1 MSHFLPAGPLMI
13 DIEGSKLTSSEIKLL
28 AHPLVGGLILFSRN
42 YENPEQITCLIDS
55 IRKIRPAIIIAVDQE
70 GGRVQRFR
78 AGFSKLPAI
87 AELGCLYEKDPPA
100 ALVRAKES
108 GWLMAAEMLAVGVDI
123 SFAPVLDLNYGL
135 SSVIGD
141 RAFHSDPECVAT
153 LAGSYIAGMNEAGM
167 AATGK
172 HFPGHGAVSADSH
185 LELPVDSRSYDDILS
200 RDIVP
205 FSRLLNQL
213 DGIMPAHI
221 IYENIDSSPAGF
233 SHRWLQRIL
242 RDDLGFNGLIF
253 SDDLSM
259 EGAASAGNY
268 SDRAEKAL
276 AAGCDMIL
284 VCNCRAGVNELL
296 NNSRF
301 SGYKLNQVR
310 AEKIRCKTRILLSE
324 LQKSSRYKSIKTLIN
339 KE

>member
-1 MSHFLPAGPLMI
+1 MSHLLPAGPLMI

-42 YENPEQITCLIDS
+42 YENPEQITRLIDS
-55 IRKIRPAIIIAVDQE
+55 IREIRPAVIIAVDQE
-70 GGRVQRFR
+70 GGRVQRFKT
-78 AGFSKLPAI
+78 GFSKLPAI
-87 AELGCLYEKDPPA
+87 AELGCLYEQDPPA
-100 ALVRAKES
+100 ALVRAKEL

-141 RAFHSDPECVAT
+141 RAFHSDPESVAT

-185 LELPVDSRSYDDILS
+185 LELPIDSRSYDDILS
-200 RDIVP
+200 KDIVP
-205 FSRLLNQL
+205 FSRLVNQL

-221 IYENIDSSPAGF
+221 IYEKIDSSPAGF

-242 RDDLGFNGLIF
+242 RNDLGFKGLIF

-268 SDRAEKAL
+268 SERAEKAL

-296 NNSRF
+296 NDSKF
-301 SGYKLNQVR
+301 SKYKLNQVR
-310 AEKIRCKTRILLSE
+310 AEKLRCKTRIFLSE
-324 LQKSSRYKSIKTLIN
+324 LQQSSRYKSIKTLLN
-339 KE
+339 KA

>member
-1 MSHFLPAGPLMI
+1 MSHLLPAGPLMI

-55 IRKIRPAIIIAVDQE
+55 IRKIRPAVIIAVDQE

-108 GWLMAAEMLAVGVDI
+108 GWLMAAEMLAVGIDI

-141 RAFHSDPECVAT
+141 RAFHSDPECVAI

-185 LELPVDSRSYDDILS
+185 LELPVDSRSYNDILS
-200 RDIVP
+200 KDIVP
-205 FSRLLNQL
+205 FSRLVNQL

-221 IYENIDSSPAGF
+221 IYEKIDSLPAGF
-233 SHRWLQRIL
+233 SPKWLQRIL
-242 RDDLGFNGLIF
+242 RDELGFNGLIF

-284 VCNCRAGVNELL
+284 VCNCREGVNELL
-296 NNSRF
+296 NNAQL
-301 SGYKLNQVR
+301 SGYKLDQAR
-310 AEKIRCKTRILLSE
+310 AEKIRCKARMILSE
-324 LQKSSRYKSIKTLIN
+324 LQRSSRYKTIKTLIN
-339 KE
+339 KA

>member
-1 MSHFLPAGPLMI
+1 MSHLLPAGPLMI
-13 DIEGSKLTSSEIKLL
+13 DIEGSKLTSSEMKLL

-42 YENPEQITCLIDS
+42 YESPKQITCLIDS
-55 IRKIRPAIIIAVDQE
+55 IREIRPAVIIAVDQE

-87 AELGCLYEKDPPA
+87 SDLGCLYEQDPPA
-100 ALVRAKES
+100 ALVRAKEL

-141 RAFHSDPECVAT
+141 RAFHSDPESVAT

-205 FSRLLNQL
+205 FSRLVNEL

-221 IYENIDSSPAGF
+221 IYEKIDSSPAGF

-242 RDDLGFNGLIF
+242 RDELGFKGLIF

-268 SDRAEKAL
+268 SERAEKAL

-296 NNSRF
+296 SDSKF
-301 SGYKLNQVR
+301 SKYKLNQVR
-310 AEKIRCKTRILLSE
+310 AEKLRCKTRTFLSE
-324 LQKSSRYKSIKTLIN
+324 LQQSSRYKSIKTLIN
-339 KE
+339 KA